1 MYVKTILD
9 EKGRNVVT
17 GGPQLTVR
25 QAAVYLHEN
34 HIGAIV
40 IVDRNDRIA
49 GIATERDI
57 VAAVARNGAE
67 CLDKPISSIM
77 WGNVHRCGENQ
88 TVDELMEM
96 MSKRMLADVPKAD
109 VVVTNPTHIA
119 VALSYNTSEA
129 PAPIVLAKGADHLA
143 EKIKE
148 IARENRIPIRENVP
162 LARALYK
169 STEVGDMIPEEL
181 YKAVASVLAS
191 IWKLKPK
198 AGKP

>member
-49 GIATERDI
+49 GILTERDI
-57 VAAVARNGAE
+57 VAAIARNGAE

-77 WGNVHRCGENQ
+77 WGNVHRCSETE
-88 TVDELMEM
+88 TVEQLMEM
-96 MSKRMLADVPKAD
+96 MSTLRARHIPVEKDGRLVGIISIGD
-109 VVVTNPTHIA
+109 VVKSHIRA
-119 VALSYNTSEA
+119 IKHEA
-129 PAPIVLAKGADHLA
+129 EA
-143 EKIKE
+143 IKAY
-148 IARENRIPIRENVP
+148 IA
-162 LARALYK
+162 
-169 STEVGDMIPEEL
+169 S
-181 YKAVASVLAS
+181 
-191 IWKLKPK
+191 
-198 AGKP
+198 

>member
-77 WGNVHRCGENQ
+77 WGNVHRCDEDQ
-88 TVDELMEM
+88 SVDELMEM
-96 MSKRMLADVPKAD
+96 MSTLRARHIPVEKEGRLVGIISIGD
-109 VVVTNPTHIA
+109 VVKSHIRA
-119 VALSYNTSEA
+119 IQHEA
-129 PAPIVLAKGADHLA
+129 DA
-143 EKIKE
+143 IKAY
-148 IARENRIPIRENVP
+148 I
-162 LARALYK
+162 
-169 STEVGDMIPEEL
+169 SG
-181 YKAVASVLAS
+181 
-191 IWKLKPK
+191 
-198 AGKP
+198 

>member
-49 GIATERDI
+49 GIVTERDI

-67 CLDKPISSIM
+67 CMDRPISSIM
-77 WGNVHRCGENQ
+77 WGNVHRCDENQ
-88 TVDELMEM
+88 TVDDLMEM
-96 MSKRMLADVPKAD
+96 MSSLRARHIPVEKEGRLVGIISIGD
-109 VVVTNPTHIA
+109 VVKSHIRA
-119 VALSYNTSEA
+119 IKHEA
-129 PAPIVLAKGADHLA
+129 DA
-143 EKIKE
+143 IKAY
-148 IARENRIPIRENVP
+148 IA
-162 LARALYK
+162 
-169 STEVGDMIPEEL
+169 G
-181 YKAVASVLAS
+181 
-191 IWKLKPK
+191 
-198 AGKP
+198 

>member
-17 GGPQLTVR
+17 GGPQLTVK

-49 GIATERDI
+49 GIVTERDI

-77 WGNVHRCGENQ
+77 WGNVHRCEENQ

-96 MSKRMLADVPKAD
+96 MSSLRARHIPVEKEGRLVGIISIGD
-109 VVVTNPTHIA
+109 VVKSHIRA
-119 VALSYNTSEA
+119 IKHEA
-129 PAPIVLAKGADHLA
+129 DA
-143 EKIKE
+143 IKAY
-148 IARENRIPIRENVP
+148 IA
-162 LARALYK
+162 
-169 STEVGDMIPEEL
+169 S
-181 YKAVASVLAS
+181 
-191 IWKLKPK
+191 
-198 AGKP
+198 

>member
-49 GIATERDI
+49 GILTERDI
-57 VAAVARNGAE
+57 VAAIARNGAE

-77 WGNVHRCGENQ
+77 WGNVHRCSETE
-88 TVDELMEM
+88 TVEQLMEM
-96 MSKRMLADVPKAD
+96 MSTLRARHIPVEKDGRLVGIISIGD
-109 VVVTNPTHIA
+109 VVKSHIRA
-119 VALSYNTSEA
+119 IKHEA
-129 PAPIVLAKGADHLA
+129 DA
-143 EKIKE
+143 IKAY
-148 IARENRIPIRENVP
+148 IA
-162 LARALYK
+162 
-169 STEVGDMIPEEL
+169 S
-181 YKAVASVLAS
+181 
-191 IWKLKPK
+191 
-198 AGKP
+198 